1 MDKPLLISVII
12 PTHNSSKNLRHCID
26 ALTSSSYQPFE
37 IIVIDDCSSDDSVKI
52 SLEKGVKVH
61 KLDHQSGPAAARNFG
76 ARKASGEVLFFVD
89 SDVIVQNNTL
99 ERISHDFKTNPD
111 IVAVF
116 GSYDDSPFEQDNLSQ
131 FRNLFH
137 HFIHQNSDPNA
148 KTFWAGCGA
157 VYRDVFHK
165 LNGFNEQLYTKPSI
179 EDIELGIRIS
189 KKGYK
194 IMLDKDLQVKH
205 LKKWSW
211 ISWLKADILNRAFP
225 WSKLLIENGFLSSDL
240 NLKISYRISS
250 VLAVLLF
257 LIIILIFLDTLEIFR
272 TGFIISF
279 LLISIILIIAIII
292 LNFDLYRFF
301 FKKRGL
307 TFMLISIPLHFIYYI
322 YSGFTFT
329 FCWIQNKFPSF

>member
-1 MDKPLLISVII
+1 MEKPPFISVII
-12 PTHNSSKNLRHCID
+12 PVRNDRKNLNHSLD
-26 ALTSSSYQPFE
+26 AILASSYDSYE
-37 IIVIDDCSSDDSVKI
+37 IIVVDDCSTDDSAEI
-52 SLEKGVKVH
+52 SSREGVKVH
-61 KLDHQSGPAAARNFG
+61 QLAHQSGPSAARNYG
-76 ARKASGEVLFFVD
+76 ARMAIGDILLFVD
-89 SDVIVQNNTL
+89 SDVLVQTNTM
-99 ERISHDFKTNPD
+99 EKIAHDFIENPD

-116 GSYDDSPFEQDNLSQ
+116 GSYDDSPAAADVLSQ

-137 HFIHQNSDPNA
+137 HFIHQNSKEKA

-157 VYRDVFHK
+157 IYKELFFD
-165 LNGFNEQLYTKPSI
+165 LDGFNEQLYTKPSI

-225 WSKLLIENGFLSSDL
+225 WSKLLIENDFQSSDL
-240 NLKISYRISS
+240 NLKTSYRISS
-250 VLAVLLF
+250 VLAVVLF

-272 TGFIISF
+272 TGFIIPF